1 MTKILTQAE
10 IEALV
15 SSGAAG
21 APAET
26 ATAGAALSAPVR
38 AYNFRRPDR
47 VAKDQMRALRVM
59 HERWARGFATALSA
73 FLRAPVDLTVVSVD
87 QLTYAEC
94 VSSFADPTA
103 FYALSLAPFEDAA
116 ALEITPAV
124 AFALVDRLLGGG
136 GKAAVQHRALTA
148 IELKMLDGCVDRW
161 LESLTEAWK
170 PTADATFAI
179 RGRET
184 EPSMLAIAAPDA
196 VFVVVGID
204 TRIGDSQGLVSLCL
218 PVSLVESGRGAANAN
233 WRRQQPAISPVE
245 RGWIHDNLG
254 RVLLPVSPY
263 LETRLAGRDVLALEL
278 GDLVSLGI
286 ALTDPIDVR
295 VGGVK
300 KLRGRLAAR
309 DARAELHVVGN
320 PLSA

>member
-1 MTKILTQAE
+1 MSKILTQAE

-15 SSGAAG
+15 AAG
-21 APAET
+21 APA
-26 ATAGAALSAPVR
+26 ASDVVNGHAPAGPVR

-47 VAKDQMRALRVM
+47 VAKDQLRSLRVM
-59 HERWARGFATALSA
+59 HERWAKGFATALSA
-73 FLRAPVDLTVVSVD
+73 FLRAPVDLAVVSID

-103 FYALSLAPFEDAA
+103 FYALSLAPFEDAG
-116 ALEITPAV
+116 ALEINPQV

-136 GKAAVQHRALTA
+136 GRAVVQNRPLTA

-161 LESLTEAWK
+161 LASLTEAWT
-170 PTADATFAI
+170 PVAEATFAV

-184 EPSMLAIAAPDA
+184 EPAMLQVAAPDA

-204 TRIGDSQGLVSLCL
+204 TRIGDSQGLVNLCL
-218 PVSLVESGRGAANAN
+218 PVSLVESGRGASAGN

-245 RGWIHDNLG
+245 RNWMHDNLG
-254 RVLLPVSPY
+254 RVPLSVSPF
-263 LETRLAGRDVLALEL
+263 LETRLAGRDVLALQP
-278 GDLVSLGI
+278 GDVVSLGV
-286 ALTDPIDVR
+286 ALGDPIDVR

-309 DARAELHVVGN
+309 QTHAELHIVGN